1 MPTYEYACTSCGHR
15 FEAHQSFSDNPLTTC
30 PECGAALRKV
40 FGSVGIVLKGPG
52 FYRTDSRNGSSTSR
66 PSKETGAKE
75 PGSKDAVAE
84 KSASDAGGSG
94 SGSGSSSA
102 SSSASTSSNGTSAA
116 PSNGSSGAAA
126 KTAAG

>member
-15 FEAHQSFSDNPLTTC
+15 FEAHQSFSDDPLTTC

-66 PSKETGAKE
+66 ASKETG
-75 PGSKDAVAE
+75 SKDTESKDTGAE
-84 KSASDAGGSG
+84 KAASSAGGSG
-94 SGSGSSSA
+94 SGNGSSSA
-102 SSSASTSSNGTSAA
+102 SSNGASAA
-116 PSNGSSGAAA
+116 PSGGSSGAAA

>member
-15 FEAHQSFSDNPLTTC
+15 FEAHQSFSDAPLTTC
-30 PECGAALRKV
+30 PECGGTLRKV

-66 PSKETGAKE
+66 PSKEVASKDGSEK
-75 PGSKDAVAE
+75 PGS
-84 KSASDAGGSG
+84 SAGTAGSG
-94 SGSGSSSA
+94 TAGSSTGSSSTSSGSST
-102 SSSASTSSNGTSAA
+102 SSSTASTT
-116 PSNGSSGAAA
+116 GSSGSAT